1 MFSGN
6 SCKEQFYRNLPLY
19 FKDNFEGK
27 FVHEAVCKTFKK
39 EVFLLTQT
47 YVRFGM
53 LHTALVA
60 IKEQESENLSLV
72 LSNLLDEYIKRVD
85 VICKQL
91 KSILEQIAN
100 ELNVTIS

>member
-1 MFSGN
+1 MSSALAIFSKVSNVGETCPV
-6 SCKEQFYRNLPLY
+6 SIFQI
-19 FKDNFEGK
+19 
-27 FVHEAVCKTFKK
+27 
-39 EVFLLTQT
+39 VFLLTQT

-53 LHTALVA
+53 LLTALVA

-91 KSILEQIAN
+91 NSILEPIAN